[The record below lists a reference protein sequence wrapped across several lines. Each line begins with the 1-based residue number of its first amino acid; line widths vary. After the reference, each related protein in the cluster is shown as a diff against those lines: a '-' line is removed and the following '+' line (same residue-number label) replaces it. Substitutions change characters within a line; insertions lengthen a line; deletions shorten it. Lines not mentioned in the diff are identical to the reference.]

1 MADIRPLKPEEYEAA
16 HKMAEAKT
24 PWGSKMKGV
33 FFGKFDKDALKAV
46 VSVRM
51 TVTIEGAIGESLK
64 DVRDTRLWVDGQL
77 QGAGINEYFSFT
89 PRKEML
95 DWIQREFGE
104 SVEGFDGKLI
114 VRRR

>member
-16 HKMAEAKT
+16 HKLATDKT

-33 FFGKFDKDALKAV
+33 LFGKFEKDALRAV
-46 VSVRM
+46 VSVRLC
-51 TVTIEGAIGESLK
+51 VTIEAAIGENLK
-64 DVRDTRLWVDGQL
+64 DVRETMVWVDGQL
-77 QGAGINEYFSFT
+77 QGAGVNEYFSFT

-104 SVEGFDGKLI
+104 AVEGFDGKLI